1 MSWHA
6 LKWVDEDYRGDSSR
20 DHHILLGLALRADR
34 NGITWISQDEL
45 ARWARCTRHTVMRA
59 LGSLEEEGL
68 IDSEPIRYPDGKVGG
83 KVYRFAALPMPRD
96 WERERNALER
106 SEAVQAA
113 YDKLAQRA
121 LAVEQKVTRAVEQKV
136 TQYVTESHTGR
147 VTESHSIEDHLE
159 TRSETRSETID
170 LHTANGE
177 TSSEPA
183 IVRGDKRR
191 GARFDPQPFIDAW
204 NEHSGELPKVIK
216 LTGKRLKALERLV
229 AEHETPQHALEL
241 WTDAVRAVARDE
253 FWNERRYGFNNLLAG
268 DKVIQRAE
276 EWRSRS
282 VTKAGQRPGR
292 NGYKGDSP
300 AVKAA
305 ESASRLLAHIRST
318 RGNG

>member
-147 VTESHSIEDHLE
+147 GTESHSIEDHLE

-183 IVRGDKRR
+183 IARGDKRR
-191 GARFDPQPFIDAW
+191 GAREDLDAFGEAW
-204 NEHSGELPKVIK
+204 NENCGPLPKVLAVNDKRRARLRSLIK
-216 LTGKRLKALERLV
+216 
-229 AEHETPQHALEL
+229 EHGGFQRALEL

-253 FWNERRYGFNNLLAG
+253 FWQQRRYGFDNLLAG
-268 DKVIQRAE
+268 NKVLARAE
-276 EWRSRS
+276 QWR
-282 VTKAGQRPGR
+282 AGKVQL
-292 NGYKGDSP
+292 GD
-300 AVKAA
+300 ADARMAA
-305 ESASRLLAHIRST
+305 NAARIAAAI
-318 RGNG
+318 GGM